1 MERHDQKIIDDL
13 LNRKGF
19 EGAAAYALAFTNK
32 DLGVEYA
39 GYTALE
45 LYKYILTELAAKI
58 SSRTQTDIQVTQN
71 AIQFISSLLEG
82 EITDFYV
89 APRIPKIQRAHFRAT
104 RPEEEEILPGEHTG
118 VVITMV
124 SKVDGEYWILRSNI
138 WGGLRIPVEY
148 DTRDIKGLTGHKERD
163 QYGHGHEHRTERLME
178 KATHFNFFVKPN
190 IEDVKGPPTLNSRIT
205 FNNKQPQINLFNLFF
220 RGQEIKSRPIVTQRD
235 SGYHSI
241 RRSFTTLREFMIKN
255 VLSSK

>member
-58 SSRTQTDIQVTQN
+58 SSRTQ
-71 AIQFISSLLEG
+71 
-82 EITDFYV
+82 
-89 APRIPKIQRAHFRAT
+89 KIQRAHFRAT

-178 KATHFNFFVKPN
+178 KAT
-190 IEDVKGPPTLNSRIT
+190 
-205 FNNKQPQINLFNLFF
+205 
-220 RGQEIKSRPIVTQRD
+220 
-235 SGYHSI
+235 
-241 RRSFTTLREFMIKN
+241 
-255 VLSSK
+255 